1 MYKLIN
7 TQTPNGLQLSDYA
20 LRLSDG
26 AFVNRENNEEYLKW
40 LAEGN
45 TPLPADEPQQ

>member
-20 LRLSDG
+20 LRLYDG
-26 AFVNRENNEEYLKW
+26 AFVNRENNEAYLKW
-40 LAEGN
+40 VAEGN
-45 TPLPADEPQQ
+45 EPIPADQPE

>member
-1 MYKLIN
+1 MYQLMN
-7 TQTPNGLQLSDYA
+7 TQKPDGFQLSDYA

-40 LAEGN
+40 VAEGN
-45 TPLPADEPQQ
+45 TPLPADE